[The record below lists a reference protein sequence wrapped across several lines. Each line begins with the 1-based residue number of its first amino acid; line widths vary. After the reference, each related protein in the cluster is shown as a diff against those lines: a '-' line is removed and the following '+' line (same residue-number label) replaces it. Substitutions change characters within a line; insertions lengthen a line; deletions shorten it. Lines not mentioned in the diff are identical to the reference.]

1 MKSSASLCEDRER
14 CLITNMGRFT
24 PLLFGCTSVTFIFS
38 IFILFSPLPLAPT
51 IPKQLHQ
58 DDDHTTPSSNP
69 IKGHWV
75 PDEKGSSYTNWSCT
89 TIPDSKNC
97 FKHGRKDT
105 DFVNWRWKPQGCHL
119 PRFDPATF
127 FRLFQG
133 KKLAFVGDSVSRN
146 HMESLLCLLSQE
158 EVPRDIYK
166 DSEDRFRTWYFP
178 RHDFT
183 LMILWSKFLVE
194 GEERMSNGTASG
206 VYDLYLDKI
215 DNSWAQK
222 VPEIDFAIISNAH
235 WFFRP
240 MYLHKG
246 GKVMG
251 CVYCNEEGV
260 EEVGV
265 EFALRM
271 AFRAAF
277 EYINGCEKCKGMV
290 TLLRTFSPAHFENG
304 SWNTGGGCSRTS
316 PLGEGEVDL
325 ASFERQLGNIQV
337 EEMERAKRGGDMRV
351 VKFGAL
357 DVTTA
362 MLMRP
367 DGHPGAHWGNKWMKG
382 YNDCVHWCLP
392 GPIDAWN
399 DILLAVL
406 VREAG

>member
-1 MKSSASLCEDRER
+1 MCPHQNRSWLTRVLSTSSLNIILKTYLDGFFFFLNVLFWDKTQE
-14 CLITNMGRFT
+14 
-24 PLLFGCTSVTFIFS
+24 LLYFVKIIIVFDS
-38 IFILFSPLPLAPT
+38 INNPT
-51 IPKQLHQ
+51 IM
-58 DDDHTTPSSNP
+58 
-69 IKGHWV
+69 
-75 PDEKGSSYTNWSCT
+75 
-89 TIPDSKNC
+89 
-97 FKHGRKDT
+97 
-105 DFVNWRWKPQGCHL
+105 
-119 PRFDPATF
+119 
-127 FRLFQG
+127 
-133 KKLAFVGDSVSRN
+133 VSI
-146 HMESLLCLLSQE
+146 LQE
-158 EVPRDIYK
+158 EAPKDIYK

-194 GEERMSNGTASG
+194 AEERMNNGTASG

-215 DNSWAQK
+215 DKSWAEK
-222 VPEIDFAIISNAH
+222 VAGVDYAIFSNAH

-240 MYLHKG
+240 IYLHKN
-246 GKVMG
+246 GKLIG
-251 CVYCNEEGV
+251 CVYCNDEGV

-265 EFALRM
+265 GGALRM

-277 EYINGCEKCKGMV
+277 QYMNGCEKCKGAV

-304 SWNTGGGCSRTS
+304 TWNSGGSCSRTS
-316 PLGEGEVDL
+316 PLDEREIKLG
-325 ASFERQLGNIQV
+325 SFERELGNIQL
-337 EEMERAKRGGDMRV
+337 EELERAKMEGGMKKI
-351 VKFGAL
+351 KFGAL

-367 DGHPGAHWGNKWMKG
+367 DGHPGAHWDNKWMQG